1 MDQPTIPKRPV
12 GRPRKNPKPETTIE
26 TVTTEITAPK
36 PKQKRNRPDLAKFGQ
51 ENVQPGD
58 NSRYLGHVLR
68 VGGMPMVDLN
78 DPEAVRERIA
88 TYFEICHE
96 DDMKPTVM
104 GLCNSLHI
112 SRQALLS
119 WKNGTHRED
128 SHQAIIL
135 QAYGYMEELWE
146 HYMQNGKINPVS
158 GIFLG
163 KNNYNYHDKQEHI
176 LTPNTTTIESADAA
190 TIAAKYDELPEG

>member
-12 GRPRKNPKPETTIE
+12 GRPRKNPKPETTVE

-78 DPEAVRERIA
+78 DAEAVKERIA

-96 DDMKPTVM
+96 DDMKPTVT

-112 SRQALLS
+112 TRNALLG
-119 WKNGTHRED
+119 WKNGTFRED

-163 KNNYNYHDKQEHI
+163 KNNYGYHDKQEHI
-176 LTPNTTTIESADAA
+176 LTPNNTTIEATDAE